1 MGGRIAIESS
11 ASQSGVF
18 VSSQGTS
25 FTAYRKLPSSSSPMQ
40 DGLTLILSGT
50 NIPTGL
56 LVWTDRACDWMG
68 IIPRIRV

>member
-25 FTAYRKLPSSSSPMQ
+25 FTTYRKLLSSSSPMHN
-40 DGLTLILSGT
+40 GPTLILLGN

-56 LVWTDRACDWMG
+56 LVWTDCAYDWMG
-68 IIPRIRV
+68 IISRICI